1 VTGPAMSLQG
11 VDTIAVVGLG
21 LMGGSLARDLA
32 AQGHRVIGADANEG
46 VVEAALAEG
55 VIAGRFGVGEAGGGG
70 SAGGGTAGS
79 GSGWGSG
86 AAGGGGGVGTEGR
99 GGGVGVAEAG
109 LVVVATPVRAAIPV
123 VRWLAGAARDDAVI
137 TDLGSTKRSIVE
149 AASAAGLGGR
159 FVGGHP
165 MAGDHRSGWSASRQG
180 LFIGADVWLCPAEP
194 EGGAGVGNGAGPV
207 GATGGG
213 GIECGVALVEGLWE
227 GVGARP
233 RRIDAVTHDH
243 VVAWTSH
250 LPQLLVTA
258 LGRALNGAGVDRSRL
273 GPGGRETTR
282 LAGSD
287 PAMWTDILV
296 DNADALEPALDA
308 LLDELVRLRR
318 QVAGLDDASLR
329 AALDDARRWA
339 AGEPGP

>member
-1 VTGPAMSLQG
+1 VTGPARSLQG

-32 AQGHRVIGADANEG
+32 AKGHRVIGADADEE

-55 VIAGRFGVGEAGGGG
+55 VIAGAFGVGEAGTGT
-70 SAGGGTAGS
+70 GTAGR
-79 GSGWGSG
+79 GRGTGT
-86 AAGGGGGVGTEGR
+86 AGRGTGTAGTGTGRGTGGGVG
-99 GGGVGVAEAG
+99 EAG
-109 LVVVATPVRAAIPV
+109 LVVVATPVRAAIRV
-123 VRWLAGAARDDAVI
+123 VRWLAGAARGDAVI

-165 MAGDHRSGWSASRQG
+165 MAGDDRSGWSASRQG
-180 LFIGADVWLCPAEP
+180 LFLGADVWLCPGEP
-194 EGGAGVGNGAGPV
+194 ESGV
-207 GATGGG
+207 
-213 GIECGVALVEGLWE
+213 ECGVALVEALWE
-227 GVGARP
+227 EVGARP
-233 RRIDAVTHDH
+233 RRIDAVAHDH

-273 GPGGRETTR
+273 GPGGREATR

-308 LLDELVRLRR
+308 LLEELVRLRR

-329 AALDDARRWA
+329 AALDDTRRWA